1 MGLPL
6 GDNMF
11 HNLYEIDTPDDDEA
25 LKESFRQRFEVLK
38 EDQRELVEFGNVNDM
53 AVQSHINWI

>member
-1 MGLPL
+1 
-6 GDNMF
+6 MF

-25 LKESFRQRFEVLK
+25 SKESFRQRFEVLK